1 MESISDGKRRYDCR
15 SISTKLRENA
25 YFMLLFAKVWE
36 ICVYIEEVVVFTFS
50 SLQPIAQTPLHCRMV
65 RVGFCE
71 FSKPW
76 TFASNN
82 MYSLI
87 WFSCWASIVCVLGSP
102 ATFLM
107 FVACSDAIISLRR
120 THSSPWRG
128 ALWRSYTHGVDVV
141 MWHVSTCLSAATC
154 VGGKRSSRMG
164 WLALNTKRRKEETAW
179 WTL

>member
-87 WFSCWASIVCVLGSP
+87 WFSCWASIVCTWESCNISHVCGLFGRDYFASSNTLLTVERCTVEKLHP
-102 ATFLM
+102 RCRRRN
-107 FVACSDAIISLRR
+107 VARLDLPQCSHVRR
-120 THSSPWRG
+120 G
-128 ALWRSYTHGVDVV
+128 KALLQNGV
-141 MWHVSTCLSAATC
+141 TRF
-154 VGGKRSSRMG
+154 KY
-164 WLALNTKRRKEETAW
+164 
-179 WTL
+179 